1 MLDIIAS
8 YHCMQ
13 FQRKTNESKMAKN
26 LALGLILVHLAQT
39 WAANFFFKNLAL
51 SVTRYYSQLSSCTI
65 SEKNNDPVLTK
76 FSDGQKD

>member
-13 FQRKTNESKMAKN
+13 FQRKTNESKMEKN
-26 LALGLILVHLAQT
+26 LALGLILVHL
-39 WAANFFFKNLAL
+39 FFFKNLAP